1 MTVHTTLLMV
11 KAPGK
16 SGLLLKRTR
25 KVPGAALFSCSCA
38 CAVSISPW
46 NHLPQSPSRERGR
59 EMYNNRIAL
68 LAREM
73 VQYTKMEDEI
83 LILANNAHL
92 VDDTESL
99 VTAL

>member
-1 MTVHTTLLMV
+1 MV

-46 NHLPQSPSRERGR
+46 NHLPQAPSRERER
-59 EMYNNRIAL
+59 ERGYDNRIAL
-68 LAREM
+68 LAGEM
-73 VQYTKMEDEI
+73 VQKTKMEDKI
-83 LILANNAHL
+83 LILTNNAHL

-99 VTAL
+99 VAAL